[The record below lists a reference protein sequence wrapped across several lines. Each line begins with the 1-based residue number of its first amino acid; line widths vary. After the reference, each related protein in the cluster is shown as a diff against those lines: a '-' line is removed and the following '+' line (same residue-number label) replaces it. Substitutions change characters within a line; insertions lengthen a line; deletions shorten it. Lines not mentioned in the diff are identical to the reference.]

1 MFYGRRE
8 KRQAEQAEHGWRGVR
23 ISTREA
29 SHEIMTGGETPSIVQ
44 DQIGQHFGPYSEF
57 SVVVDQSHC
66 SEFVHEVPDK
76 SLAFIGSAEARHPC
90 ASGNV
95 PAILCDEWS
104 EAQVKAFRLL
114 ANRSVTWA
122 EWDDELVALEI
133 ADLEEMG
140 FDLSLTGF
148 DADEIEVFQLAGQDG
163 LTDEN
168 EVPEPRAISVTRP
181 GDLWILEFG
190 GDSLRICRRAA
201 HHYSR

>member
-1 MFYGRRE
+1 
-8 KRQAEQAEHGWRGVR
+8 
-23 ISTREA
+23 
-29 SHEIMTGGETPSIVQ
+29 
-44 DQIGQHFGPYSEF
+44 
-57 SVVVDQSHC
+57 
-66 SEFVHEVPDK
+66 
-76 SLAFIGSAEARHPC
+76 
-90 ASGNV
+90 
-95 PAILCDEWS
+95 
-104 EAQVKAFRLL
+104 VKAFRLL

-168 EVPEPRAISVTRP
+168 EVPEPPAISVTRP
-181 GDLWILEFG
+181 RDLWILGFG
-190 GDSLRICRRAA
+190 GDSLRICRLAA